1 MADYLVEFGGAPHPV
16 VRPVSWPAGERPPI
30 AEFIASFTPA
40 MPPTPPKSEAKV
52 SYRCPD
58 IALVVPPRR
67 RPKLLD
73 AVLERTQEEMMR
85 EHAVRMSGSPP
96 SVSRR
101 RAAAPRWWRIHRR
114 VSARRNPSHAHRALP
129 KRAEEYLLFR
139 TLAGNGLVRGRK
151 LYGCKLCAKVSRKTK
166 VRRFLVPVGITFDP
180 TRLMP

>member
-1 MADYLVEFGGAPHPV
+1 MRDLTLGEIQMALGPSSTLSPSEKAEVLRLLAQLEQAAEAETFEDPRCPMADYLVEFGGAPHPV

-52 SYRCPD
+52 STVPD

-85 EHAVRMSGSPP
+85 STQSDDDRLHP
-96 SVSRR
+96 
-101 RAAAPRWWRIHRR
+101 
-114 VSARRNPSHAHRALP
+114 
-129 KRAEEYLLFR
+129 Y
-139 TLAGNGLVRGRK
+139 RG
-151 LYGCKLCAKVSRKTK
+151 
-166 VRRFLVPVGITFDP
+166 VGQLHLDGGGFTDE
-180 TRLMP
+180 